1 MKPIVLII
9 ISSLIALSLGT
20 GVWIAVNLNKS
31 YSPQEMSE
39 VRSEMSGMSASDALR
54 SFEQGGIP
62 EGLLA
67 KVMGCSRF
75 TIRRIRAGESQPT
88 PSMDATIQGLYSNY
102 LLLKKSNLLFR
113 CRFLSGYDQF
123 YCFPDPLR
131 EVAEIRAAPGC
142 VF

>member
-1 MKPIVLII
+1 MKPIMLI
-9 ISSLIALSLGT
+9 ISSLVALILG
-20 GVWIAVNLNKS
+20 VSIWIAVSLNRPVS
-31 YSPQEMSE
+31 AREMSE
-39 VRSEMSGMSASDALR
+39 VRSEMAGMSSAETLEA
-54 SFEQGGIP
+54 FAQGGIP

-75 TIRRIRAGESQPT
+75 TIRRIRSGESQPT

-131 EVAEIRAAPGC
+131 EAAEI
-142 VF
+142 